1 MTNKSTKPKSST
13 PVKPKAKKKKPMD
26 ASRATIIAAVLG
38 LIGVT
43 VGAVFTYWSVQT
55 QVYAPIEATQT
66 AQTFFFTQTA
76 LVTDVNASIIPATNT
91 PEASVPILPT
101 ETATL
106 APQPSINFTLP
117 TINDLNL
124 VPTIYIGYTDIK
136 TPETRT
142 YTAKVSRK
150 QTYIWTY
157 LWCAKFSGT
166 LDDNL
171 SKISFSFYIDDLPIP
186 ESNFLVFKDPSAQN
200 WYCQKWATMLSGWS
214 ASAPTLSIVYDIPTP
229 ITDGVTTFP
238 IGTYEHEIVI
248 SYID

>member
-1 MTNKSTKPKSST
+1 MTNKSTKPKASVPT
-13 PVKPKAKKKKPMD
+13 NKPKKKKPMT
-26 ASRATIIAAVLG
+26 ASQATIIASVLG
-38 LIGVT
+38 LIGVSI
-43 VGAVFTYWSVQT
+43 GAIFTYWSVQT
-55 QVYAPIEATQT
+55 QVYAPIQATQT
-66 AQTFFFTQTA
+66 AQTFFFTQAA
-76 LVTDVNASIIPATNT
+76 LVTNADAPLSVTHT
-91 PEASVPILPT
+91 PEATATILPT

-106 APQPSINFTLP
+106 QPQPSINFTLP

-142 YTAKVSRK
+142 YTGRVSRK
-150 QTYIWTY
+150 QTYLWTY

-166 LDDNL
+166 LDENL
-171 SKISFSFYIDDLPIP
+171 SKIKFSFFVDDLPIP
-186 ESNFLVFKDPSAQN
+186 ESNFLVFKDPSAIN
-200 WYCQKWATMLSGWS
+200 WYCQRWTTMLSGWNTTP
-214 ASAPTLSIVYDIPTP
+214 PTLSVVYDVPTP